1 MPYTLKKRILDWVNL
16 IYMHL
21 KILQNLTLF
30 FTNLKNEILWK
41 LLVKKVVKKIRIK
54 KNTFNE
60 KICQW

>member
-1 MPYTLKKRILDWVNL
+1 
-16 IYMHL
+16 MHL